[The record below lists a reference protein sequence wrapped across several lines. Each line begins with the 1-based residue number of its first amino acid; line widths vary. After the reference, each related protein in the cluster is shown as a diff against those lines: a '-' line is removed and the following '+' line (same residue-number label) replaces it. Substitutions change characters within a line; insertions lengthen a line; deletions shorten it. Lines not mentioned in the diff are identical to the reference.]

1 MERKLYRSRKDKV
14 IAGVCGGLGE
24 YFDVDPVFVRIIVV
38 LLAFAHGFGLLGYL
52 IAWIIIPRRDE
63 EAEVAVAE
71 GADKKVRYSSWN
83 RYLPGLILIGIGIIL
98 LLRDNLY
105 WFRWDEFW
113 PVLLVLIGLFLIFR
127 RKRGRDAQETLNP
140 HIHGS
145 QEINHENGGT
155 HS

>member
-1 MERKLYRSRKDKV
+1 MDRKLYRSRKDKV

-38 LLAFAHGFGLLGYL
+38 LLAFAHGFGLLGYI
-52 IAWIIIPRRDE
+52 IAWIIIPKKE
-63 EAEVAVAE
+63 EAPDAAVEE
-71 GADKKVRYSSWN
+71 GTETKVRYSSWN

-105 WFRWDEFW
+105 WFDWDEFW
-113 PVLLVLIGLFLIFR
+113 PVVLVVIGLYLIFR
-127 RKRGRDAQETLNP
+127 RKRNRETEESLNS

-145 QEINHENGGT
+145 QEIKHENGGT
-155 HS
+155 N

>member
-1 MERKLYRSRKDKV
+1 MDRKLYRSRKDKV

-38 LLAFAHGFGLLGYL
+38 LLAFAHGFGLLGYV
-52 IAWIIIPRRDE
+52 IAWIIIPKKE
-63 EAEVAVAE
+63 ETTDAAVEE
-71 GADKKVRYSSWN
+71 GTETKVRYSSWN

-105 WFRWDEFW
+105 WFDWDEFW
-113 PVLLVLIGLFLIFR
+113 PVVLVVIGLYLIFR
-127 RKRGRDAQETLNP
+127 RKRNREAEESLNS

-145 QEINHENGGT
+145 QEIKHENGGT
-155 HS
+155 N